1 MDNPHCHYVMPWIM
15 DFSVPEGGWRD
26 LTKSKFRLNKGDKQL
41 DLIYESS
48 ADAANTNT
56 SHNSSSILQVS
67 AVTVSFY
74 P

>member
-1 MDNPHCHYVMPWIM
+1 M

-48 ADAANTNT
+48 VDAANANT

-67 AVTVSFY
+67 AVTVNIFI
-74 P
+74 